1 VDHVAPTADAASS
14 TATLTVKSGRVPDI
28 ATLRTHLE
36 ETMRVG
42 AHLGGVELTVIG
54 TIQKQ
59 GETLY
64 LVSRKT
70 GERLRLLPLTEK
82 VQWDAKKSQPAA
94 ISQAEREA
102 FGSLETQLSKTLT
115 LTGPLRADNA
125 LEVRLVRPLFSPT
138 LLPTRKETR

>member
-1 VDHVAPTADAASS
+1 V
-14 TATLTVKSGRVPDI
+14 
-28 ATLRTHLE
+28 HLE

-59 GETLY
+59 GEMLS

-82 VQWDAKKSQPAA
+82 VQWDAKTNQPAA
-94 ISQAEREA
+94 LSRAEREA
-102 FGSLETQLSKTLT
+102 FGALESQIGKILT
-115 LTGPLRADNA
+115 LTGPLRAGDA
-125 LEVRLVRPLFSPT
+125 LEVRVVGPLFSSN
-138 LLPTRKETR
+138 LLPPRKETQ